1 MASGASHSQ
10 ASVVREG
17 FIRAHQS
24 RGVEALKGA
33 GCSLAER
40 GALGDAHVGGAR
52 HDVPHRNCIVD
63 VSHDHIEGLGAG
75 GEIKVIRFL
84 RLRVFAGTTGV
95 LRWIEKGKE
104 RGG

>member
-1 MASGASHSQ
+1 MEGA
-10 ASVVREG
+10 
-17 FIRAHQS
+17 I
-24 RGVEALKGA
+24 
-33 GCSLAER
+33 CSLAER

-52 HDVPHRNCIVD
+52 HDVRRRCIVD
-63 VSHDHIEGLGAG
+63 VFHDHIEGLGAV
-75 GEIKVIRFL
+75 GEIKVISVL

>member
-52 HDVPHRNCIVD
+52 HDVRRRSIVD
-63 VSHDHIEGLGAG
+63 VSHDHIEGLGAV
-75 GEIKVIRFL
+75 GEIKVISVL
-84 RLRVFAGTTGV
+84 RLRIFAGTTGV
-95 LRWIEKGKE
+95 LRWMEKGKE